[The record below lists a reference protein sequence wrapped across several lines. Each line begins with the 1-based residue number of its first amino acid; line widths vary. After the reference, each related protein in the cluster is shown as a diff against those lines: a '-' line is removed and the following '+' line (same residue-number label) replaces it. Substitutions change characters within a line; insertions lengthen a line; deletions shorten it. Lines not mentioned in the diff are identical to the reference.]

1 MSLADALGK
10 CARQSP
16 SSTAHRSAFQTARA
30 PSPAGTAHTGRL
42 TRAVEEWRTPYRFCP
57 LAMARYQVARRRAGQ
72 KEEVWP
78 ASSRRY
84 RRQPCTGRLG
94 ESTSFLGSSRGFKT
108 CVFAYRVPRPESRVG
123 QKNSVV
129 PRMQAGSRTSRSRS
143 IRFATPRR
151 EEPLRAANGAHTLTG
166 APLCQMES
174 PPVTARWFCRG
185 EWPSIDPLF
194 RMRLPSAPDSRG
206 PPVHR
211 RSRRSMNGATSALRS
226 VNRWV

>member
-1 MSLADALGK
+1 MESGEGDEPSLI
-10 CARQSP
+10 R
-16 SSTAHRSAFQTARA
+16 FA
-30 PSPAGTAHTGRL
+30 PL
-42 TRAVEEWRTPYRFCP
+42 TNFRTLQLLHACRFRP

-143 IRFATPRR
+143 IQFATPRR